1 MATHNQD
8 TARLRNWARYIS
20 SSMKSQLTKFMSNAR
35 DIGLPTADI
44 SPIARR
50 ASDII
55 DEFVEGVDKAWKEE
69 KNDA

>member
-1 MATHNQD
+1 
-8 TARLRNWARYIS
+8 
-20 SSMKSQLTKFMSNAR
+20 MKSQLTKFMYNAR
-35 DIGLPTADI
+35 NIGLPTADI
-44 SPIARR
+44 SPIAGR